1 LASNY
6 GQEQIYNQLLQLNNC
21 TSLQDLRQVPT
32 ALIMQS
38 NIAQISEA
46 NYGGFVYGPVVDGDF
61 VPALAGQL
69 LAQGRFDKSLRV
81 MVGHNS
87 DEGLVFT
94 SPYVQTEDLFEEY
107 FRTSFPGVSSAVVNY
122 LAQQLY
128 PPVFDGIYGYINET
142 QRTSLALS
150 ELVFTCNTFYLDTAF
165 ANRTYAYLFSIPPA
179 LHGQDVPYTYYTGGP
194 PTTSV
199 ANTTVAVAM
208 QDYFTSFV
216 KTGQPSAKGMP
227 VFNMYGPNATILDLN
242 YTSISHILDDAANQ
256 RCVWWQKALYF

>member
-1 LASNY
+1 MTSNY
-6 GQEQIYNQLLQLNNC
+6 EQEQNYNQFLQLNNC

-38 NIAQISEA
+38 NIAQISQA
-46 NYGGFVYGPVVDGDF
+46 SYGQFVYGPVVDGDF
-61 VPALAGQL
+61 APALPGQL

-87 DEGLVFT
+87 DEGLIFT
-94 SPYVQTEDLFEEY
+94 SPFVQTEALFED
-107 FRTSFPGVSSAVVNY
+107 FLRTSLPDISSAVVY
-122 LAQQLY
+122 FLTQQLY
-128 PPVFDGIYGYINET
+128 PPVFDGTHGYINET

-150 ELVFTCNTFYLDTAF
+150 DLVFTCNTFYLDTAF

-194 PTTSV
+194 PTASV
-199 ANTTVAVAM
+199 LNTTVAVAM

-216 KTGQPSAKGMP
+216 KTGQPSAEGMP
-227 VFNMYGPNATILDLN
+227 VFNMYGPNATVLDLN
-242 YTSISHILDDAANQ
+242 FTSISHILDDAANQ